1 MKLKQAQRLAYE
13 IIDLTFMYGDL
24 DYGFDLDDIARD
36 TVHMMS
42 ALLEDDFDYVI
53 HAINNVTPNDEGEGF
68 EELMSLIHRLEDL
81 KATYLLHRQDKH
93 KAPVE
98 EHF

>member
-1 MKLKQAQRLAYE
+1 MKLKEAQKLMYE

-24 DYGFDLDDIARD
+24 DYGFDLDDVERD

-53 HAINNVTPNDEGEGF
+53 HAIDNVTPNDEGEGF
-68 EELMSLIHRLEDL
+68 VELMQLIHRLEDL
-81 KATYLLHRQDKH
+81 KATYLLHCHDKH
-93 KAPVE
+93 PAPIE